1 VNGYLSP
8 KQVETLLKPIN
19 PARVQD
25 LRGMAYL
32 AQHDVR
38 AHLNRIFGF
47 GRWSSRVVQS
57 EFIFEEQDQSS
68 KRWKTAYRVT
78 VELSVFAPDGTHL
91 ATYQD
96 CHVSGNAPQP
106 DRAEAHALALTSAV
120 STGLKRCAINLGD
133 QFGLS
138 LYEKGSRKAIVMGTL
153 MDGSELPDVPVTLTE
168 EDGAEVVPGTTVE
181 EKPPVS
187 TEPSQPVI
195 DAHNAL
201 LALIQADPAPA
212 PGERIIAVAG
222 IKTQYAEVMDAVVDV
237 NGTTMTLANLADRVA
252 AGPKKE
258 KS

>member
-1 VNGYLSP
+1 MNGYLSP

-47 GRWSSRVVQS
+47 GRWSSRVVES
-57 EFIFEEQDQSS
+57 DFIFEEQDSNN
-68 KRWKTAYRVT
+68 RWKTAYRVT

-120 STGLKRCAINLGD
+120 STGLKRAAINLGD

-138 LYEKGSRKAIVMGTL
+138 LYEKGSRNAIVKGTL
-153 MDGSELPDVPVTLTE
+153 MDGSELPDVPVSLTE
-168 EDGAEVVPGTTVE
+168 EDGAVEVVPGTTR
-181 EKPPVS
+181 PD
-187 TEPSQPVI
+187 PSQPVA
-195 DAHNAL
+195 DAHAAL
-201 LALIQADPAPA
+201 VEIMLTEQSA
-212 PGERIIAVAG
+212 GNRIVAVAG
-222 IKTQYAEVMDAVVDV
+222 VKTQYAEVMDAVIDVD
-237 NGTTMTLANLADRVA
+237 GTTMTLANLADRVA

>member
-38 AHLNRIFGF
+38 AHLNRVFGF
-47 GRWSSRVVQS
+47 GRWSSRVVES
-57 EFIFEEQDQSS
+57 DFIFEEQDAN
-68 KRWKTAYRVT
+68 KRWKTGYRVT
-78 VELSVFAPDGTHL
+78 VELSVYAPDGTHL

-106 DRAEAHALALTSAV
+106 DRADAHALALTSAV

-138 LYEKGSRKAIVMGTL
+138 LYEKGSRAAIVKGTL
-153 MDGSELPDVPVTLTE
+153 MDGSELPDVKVTLSE
-168 EDGAEVVPGTTVE
+168 EDGAVVVPGTTAI
-181 EKPPVS
+181 
-187 TEPSQPVI
+187 EPSAEVQA
-195 DAHNAL
+195 AHT
-201 LALIQADPAPA
+201 ALIEVMLAAEQT
-212 PGERIIAVAG
+212 PGDRILAVAG
-222 IKTQYAEVMDAVVDV
+222 IKTQYATVLDAVIEVD
-237 NGTTMTLANLADRVA
+237 GSTMTLANLADRVA

-258 KS
+258 SK

>member
-1 VNGYLSP
+1 MSGYLST

-47 GRWSSRVVQS
+47 GRWSSRVVES
-57 EFIFEEQDQSS
+57 DFIFEEQDSNN
-68 KRWKTAYRVT
+68 RWKTAYRVT
-78 VELSVFAPDGTHL
+78 VELTVCAPDGTPL

-138 LYEKGSRKAIVMGTL
+138 LYEKGSRAAIVKGTL
-153 MDGSELPDVPVTLTE
+153 MDGSELAEVPVSLTE
-168 EDGAEVVPGTTVE
+168 EDGAAVVPGTTE
-181 EKPPVS
+181 ATSP
-187 TEPSQPVI
+187 EPSPEALA
-195 DAHNAL
+195 AHAAL
-201 LALIQADPAPA
+201 VEVMLADHA
-212 PGERIIAVAG
+212 PGDRILAVAA
-222 IKTQYAEVMDAVVDV
+222 IKTQYAAVLDAVIDVD
-237 NGTTMTLANLADRVA
+237 GSTMTVANLADRVA